1 MNKIK
6 PILVVADDFT
16 GANDTVAQFAKLGL
30 SCVTTLEIER
40 VPELIA
46 KYDVVAVDT
55 ESRAV
60 DSKKAYDILYSLGV
74 MIKEL
79 IANEEIIIYKKVDST
94 LRGNITSEI
103 KALYDSVLPDL
114 VIFAPA
120 YPKQDRTTINGIHLV
135 NGVPVDQTYFGR
147 DPRAPVKSSYVPSYF
162 EGFSESIYQHVTL
175 DSLRKREL
183 SKIIL
188 ENNRRVLSFD
198 IENDDDFTL
207 IFDSILKL
215 PHRRIIWV
223 GSAGLA
229 EHLAYVLPTISKIK
243 KPILIAVGSVNDVSR
258 RQIST
263 FINSHPDV
271 SLILINITNL
281 IENFTVEYNRIHE
294 HVSSALDE
302 NKDIILTTSY
312 TPTQLEEGKL
322 MATKLGLSMRDFGNV
337 LADKFGELISS
348 VIKDFGRESF
358 GGILLTGGDI
368 AMATI
373 RHLGINCVEIKGE
386 VEPGLPVLT
395 SGDLYIVTK
404 AGGFGKEGTLI
415 RAVNVLKLLG
425 GGE

>member
-1 MNKIK
+1 
-6 PILVVADDFT
+6 
-16 GANDTVAQFAKLGL
+16 
-30 SCVTTLEIER
+30 
-40 VPELIA
+40 
-46 KYDVVAVDT
+46 
-55 ESRAV
+55 
-60 DSKKAYDILYSLGV
+60 
-74 MIKEL
+74 
-79 IANEEIIIYKKVDST
+79 
-94 LRGNITSEI
+94 
-103 KALYDSVLPDL
+103 
-114 VIFAPA
+114 
-120 YPKQDRTTINGIHLV
+120 
-135 NGVPVDQTYFGR
+135 
-147 DPRAPVKSSYVPSYF
+147 
-162 EGFSESIYQHVTL
+162 VTL